1 MQLIFRDNFFS
12 SGRTE
17 IVDASGNPAGTLNL
31 GSAFSATVE
40 AYNAEDRLVCT
51 GKFRHLLSSKW
62 LVLGP
67 SGEELGLLRSRMSF
81 LSKRYEYEAYG
92 RGNYE
97 ITSPAFSREY
107 EITQDNGQLAARF
120 ERINGFFS
128 SGAFS
133 LNNNSDRLDSYE
145 LTVVIMGVHA
155 IQKSQQAADSNGAT
169 YT

>member
-17 IVDASGNPAGTLNL
+17 IVDASGNPAGTLDL
-31 GSAFSATVE
+31 GSAFSASVE
-40 AYNAEDRLVCT
+40 VYNSEGSLVCT

-67 SGEELGLLRSRMSF
+67 NGEELGLLHSRMSF

-97 ITSPAFSREY
+97 ITSPVFSREY
-107 EITQDNGQLAARF
+107 EITEDSGQVAARF

-133 LNNNSDRLDSYE
+133 LHNDSDRLDSYE
-145 LTVVIMGVHA
+145 LTVVIMGVYA
-155 IQKSQQAADSNGAT
+155 IQKSQQAAAPNGV
-169 YT
+169 Y